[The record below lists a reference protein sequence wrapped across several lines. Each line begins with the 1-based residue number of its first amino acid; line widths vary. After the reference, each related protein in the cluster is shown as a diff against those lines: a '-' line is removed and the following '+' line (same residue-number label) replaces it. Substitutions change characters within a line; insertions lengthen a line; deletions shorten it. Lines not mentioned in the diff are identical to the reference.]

1 MEDIVVKYKE
11 KTPVSITSSQSATLH
26 YLDPWSTEPD
36 LPLADWP
43 TVPNDLTVFANE
55 PIHSIPIYAPMVIQ
69 TVNDIVMSFDE
80 FIWNPEEVSLT
91 EYSPPLE
98 MNNIKRADFHV
109 PNATVTANYSPTDGL
124 TNRKVNQLVPES
136 TLFRW

>member
-1 MEDIVVKYKE
+1 MITTTLVTNESTDKSTAPIRHTT
-11 KTPVSITSSQSATLH
+11 KTHRNTSSL
-26 YLDPWSTEPD
+26 
-36 LPLADWP
+36 
-43 TVPNDLTVFANE
+43 VPNDLTVFANE